1 MPAWL
6 RRERE
11 QWAPSAAVFRS
22 GAGLAVKTAL
32 IGIFLCHALFLI
44 NGYTSPDG
52 TNEGLFFFWNQRWAL
67 SLGRWMMEY
76 LSESVYN
83 VVMPPVYLA
92 FNGLCAAGVI
102 LLLADLWKIRS
113 RVFLVFGSLSLVVA
127 LAVIWQ
133 NLVIHVAYSYGFAML
148 MAVLAVYLI
157 FSKRGAVSFGAAVVC
172 LVLSMG
178 TYQAEIGFATGTVL
192 CTLMLWCLQ
201 ELPLAQLAQKTG
213 KALAMG
219 ILGGVVYF
227 VILQEESARYGVP
240 ISDRGGLSSF
250 GAGSLLNGL
259 VENAHLAYHDF
270 KQYFTSGPNHLGKA
284 QLLVLLAAVVLLGLG
299 FLRLVRRRK
308 PQAAVLAVLGVLLPL
323 GINVIDVLT
332 GTEQNYLMSY
342 PMQLM
347 IPFVLMLAW
356 RETAPGWWKGLVRFG
371 AGAAAFLV
379 CWISVVT
386 AYATYHTVALA
397 YRYVD
402 TLTNA
407 ILTSVLTDEDYT
419 PDTRVLIAG
428 LPDESQAQKFNF
440 LYDSSCYQGPMV
452 FWSGTNGVLGN
463 WKNYIYDYHGLWIGE
478 VATDEYYDIIDSD
491 DFAAMPVYPAEGSLQ
506 KFDDIL
512 VVKLQ
517 EDPPR

>member
-6 RRERE
+6 GRERE
-11 QWAPSAAVFRS
+11 QWAPSVDVFRS
-22 GAGLAVKTAL
+22 YAGITVKTAL

-52 TNEGLFFFWNQRWAL
+52 LNEGLFFYWNQRWAL

-92 FNGLCAAGVI
+92 FNGLCAAGVM
-102 LLLADLWKIRS
+102 LLLADLWKMHS
-113 RVFLVFGSLSLVVA
+113 KVFVVLGTLSLVVA
-127 LAVIWQ
+127 PSVIWQ

-148 MAVLAVYLI
+148 LAVLAVYLV
-157 FSKRGAVSFGAAVVC
+157 FSKKGALSFVAAVVC

-178 TYQAEIGFATGTVL
+178 TYQADIGFATGTVL
-192 CTLMLWCLQ
+192 FTLMLWCLQ
-201 ELPLAQLAQKTG
+201 EHSLAELARKTG

-219 ILGGVVYF
+219 VIGGILYF
-227 VILQEESARYGVP
+227 AILQEEAARYHVA

-250 GAGSLLNGL
+250 GAGSLAGGL
-259 VENAHLAYHDF
+259 VSNTHLAYHDF

-284 QLLVLLAAVVLLGLG
+284 QLVVLLLAVLLLGLG

-308 PQAAVLAVLGVLLPL
+308 PQAAVLAVLGVVLPL

-332 GTEQNYLMSY
+332 GSEQNYLMSH
-342 PMQLM
+342 PMQMM
-347 IPFVLMLAW
+347 IPFVLMLAA
-356 RETAPGWWKGLVRFG
+356 REAAPGWWSRLVRFA

-386 AYATYHTVALA
+386 AYATYHTVALG

-440 LYDSSCYQGPMV
+440 LYNSSCYQGPMV

-463 WKNYIYDYHGLWIGE
+463 WEHYIYDYHGLWIGE
-478 VATDEYYDIIDSD
+478 VGTDEYYDIIDSEA
-491 DFAAMPVYPAEGSLQ
+491 FAAMPVYPAEGSLQ